1 MKDKK
6 KRMPKWLRSLLSS
19 VPGTAGAV
27 IVLAVVFMAVF
38 ADVLSPYDPTKLN
51 AKQRLQPPSTQA
63 IQEGEAPHYLGTDTM
78 CRDLLS
84 RIIHGSRISLILG
97 LVSSVIGG
105 TIGVFIGMMA
115 GYYGGKID
123 SVISWMTNVQLAF
136 PFTLLAIFMMAIFG
150 GGMQMLI
157 IVLAWSA
164 WVNYAR
170 TMRGQVMS
178 VKEMEYVNAARVLG
192 VKQRNIMLKY
202 ILPNSLSPVIVV
214 MTFTVASVIL
224 FEAQL
229 SFLGLGV
236 DPAIPTWGSILADG
250 RSYIERA
257 WWITTFPGIAIFVTV
272 MGINLFGDWLRDYLD
287 PRLKVE

>member
-19 VPGTAGAV
+19 VPGTAGAI
-27 IVLAVVFMAVF
+27 IVLLVVFMAIF
-38 ADVLSPYDPTKLN
+38 AEVISPYDPTKLN

-63 IQEGEAPHYLGTDTM
+63 VQEGEAPHYLGTDTM
-78 CRDLLS
+78 GRDLLS

-115 GYYGGKID
+115 GYYGGKVD
-123 SVISWMTNVQLAF
+123 SVISWLTNVQLAF

-257 WWITTFPGIAIFVTV
+257 WWITTFPGVAIFVTV

>member
-1 MKDKK
+1 
-6 KRMPKWLRSLLSS
+6 MPKWLRSLLSS
-19 VPGTAGAV
+19 VPGTAGAI
-27 IVLAVVFMAVF
+27 IVLAVTLMAIF
-38 ADVLSPYDPTKLN
+38 APVLSPYDPTALD
-51 AKQRLQPPSTQA
+51 AKNRLQPPTMVSTV
-63 IQEGEAPHYLGTDTM
+63 EGQAPHYLGTDTM
-78 CRDLLS
+78 GRDLLS
-84 RIIHGSRISLILG
+84 RIIYGSQISLILG
-97 LVSSVIGG
+97 LIASIIGG
-105 TIGVFIGMMA
+105 TVGVFIGMMA
-115 GYYGGKID
+115 GYYGGKVD

-136 PFTLLAIFMMAIFG
+136 PFTLLAIFMMALFG
-150 GGMQMLI
+150 GSMQMLI

-192 VKQRNIMLKY
+192 IRQRNIMLKY

-224 FEAQL
+224 FESQL

-236 DPAIPTWGSILADG
+236 DPSIPTWGSILADG

-272 MGINLFGDWLRDYLD
+272 MGINLFGDWLRDYMD
-287 PRLKVE
+287 PRLKIE

>member
-1 MKDKK
+1 MNEK
-6 KRMPKWLRSLLSS
+6 KRRLPKWLRSLLGS
-19 VPGTAGAV
+19 VPGTTGAL
-27 IVLAVVFMAVF
+27 IVLAVVLMAIF
-38 ADVLSPYDPTKLN
+38 ADVLAPYDPAKLDSKN
-51 AKQRLQPPSTQA
+51 RLQPPTTQA
-63 IQEGEAPHYLGTDTM
+63 AQEGQVPHYLGTDTM
-78 CRDLLS
+78 GRDLLS

-97 LVSSVIGG
+97 LVSSLLGG

-115 GYYGGKID
+115 GYYGGWVD
-123 SVISWMTNVQLAF
+123 SVISWLTNVQLAF

-192 VKQRNIMLKY
+192 VRQHNILLKY

-236 DPAIPTWGSILADG
+236 DPSIPTWGSILSDG
-250 RSYIERA
+250 RAYLERA
-257 WWITTFPGIAIFVTV
+257 WWIASFPGIAIFVTV

-287 PRLKVE
+287 PRLKTE